1 MKTINLFLWKNPR
14 LNDILKVR
22 GARKMGI
29 KFIKQIMKKDGKAY
43 YDQVVAK
50 NEQLRKF
57 EKEIQNARVEVAAT
71 TSYVIANAK

>member
-1 MKTINLFLWKNPR
+1 
-14 LNDILKVR
+14 
-22 GARKMGI
+22 MGI